1 MIGLTWIQNYVV
13 DIVYR
18 GSVRSRCA
26 SEASPEEEIEKALRE
41 AEDAGLT
48 VSDASGHGHST
59 HVISGDEPH
68 PFRVW
73 STPKNTDNHAKQ
85 IRRHVRRNT

>member
-1 MIGLTWIQNYVV
+1 L
-13 DIVYR
+13 IVQR
-18 GSVRSRCA
+18 RSH
-26 SEASPEEEIEKALRE
+26 PKKEIEKALRE

-48 VSDASGHGHST
+48 VSDASGHGHCT
-59 HVISGDEPH
+59 HVISGDQPH

-85 IRRHVRRNT
+85 IRRHIRRNR